1 MKKKSIYYLAIM
13 FVSVISISACNRAAT
28 SDGNTTEA
36 TELFPITRYPENP
49 SSIFLKLTEKTK
61 GDSSYTYI
69 AEGLYEKDTV
79 GFLIEVNKH
88 IPAGVNKDGS
98 VNERDGFKKGVITF
112 KTLGAKSDR
121 FVAALAQLWKV
132 GNLSKMKN
140 SPIQPLVFTSN
151 KKPVDLDKPFTY
163 SFKLFFN
170 DTSDNPGEIFFTF
183 DTYKRGIEFQ
193 EKNAQYRTI
202 IVQAFAE

>member
-1 MKKKSIYYLAIM
+1 MKKRSIYYLAIM
-13 FVSVISISACNRAAT
+13 FVAILSISACNRGTTGNGNAT
-28 SDGNTTEA
+28 ET
-36 TELFPITRYPENP
+36 TELFPITRRPENP
-49 SSIFLKLTEKTK
+49 SSVFLKLTERTK

-98 VNERDGFKKGVITF
+98 VNEQDGFKKGVITF

-121 FVAALAQLWKV
+121 FVAALAKLWKV
-132 GNLSKMKN
+132 GNLSKMK
-140 SPIQPLVFTSN
+140 STPIQPLVFASN
-151 KKPVDLDKPFTY
+151 KKPVELDKPFTN

-183 DTYKRGIEFQ
+183 DTYKRSIEFQ
-193 EKNAQYRTI
+193 EKDAQYRATI
-202 IVQAFAE
+202 AQAFAE